1 MKVLFDTSVLVPAIV
16 HSHEN
21 HEICWSWVERARSG
35 QVQGLMAVRTLA
47 ESYAVLTRLP
57 LRPRIQPL
65 LAKRLILEVS
75 EYVTT
80 VPLTAG
86 DYRSVVAL
94 MAELGLPGGGI
105 YDALIA
111 QTALQSQSDVLLTLN
126 PNDFTRLGE
135 PIASLVQVPR
145 L

>member
-1 MKVLFDTSVLVPAIV
+1 M
-16 HSHEN
+16 
-21 HEICWSWVERARSG
+21 
-35 QVQGLMAVRTLA
+35 RTLA